1 MIVRGAQPERSA
13 PGHESWQVSAHGQ
26 PNPRPQRLL
35 ARGRRAV
42 TVRLLTNIGRLWTGS
57 EVWSN
62 AAILSHDDRI
72 AWVGPASEL
81 PGSLPG
87 VINDIV
93 DVDHVENLNG
103 GLVTP
108 GLIDAH
114 THPLY
119 AGHRYPELAMRAGG
133 PPSADLPAPGG
144 GNAAT

>member
-26 PNPRPQRLL
+26 PNPHPQRLL

-62 AAILSHDDRI
+62 AAILTHNDRI
-72 AWVGPASEL
+72 AWVGRASEL
-81 PGSLPG
+81 PESLPG
-87 VINDIV
+87 VVEDIV
-93 DVDHVENLNG
+93 DVDSVENLAA

-108 GLIDAH
+108 RLIDAPP
-114 THPLY
+114 HPS
-119 AGHRYPELAMRAGG
+119 YPAN
-133 PPSADLPAPGG
+133 PCPQ
-144 GNAAT
+144 